1 MQLAVVVGKLWA
13 TVKNPPLEGKRILAC
28 RPIDKNGTVNG
39 ELFFA
44 LDCVGV
50 GSGEKVLY
58 VHGYEASHC
67 FLPEIVPTDHTI
79 IAKVDE
85 VAL

>member
-1 MQLAVVVGKLWA
+1 MQLAIVVGKLWA
-13 TVKNPPLEGKRILAC
+13 TAKNPSLEGKRILAC
-28 RPIDKNGTVNG
+28 RPIDKHGKVIG

-50 GSGEKVLY
+50 GSGEKVLF
-58 VHGYEASHC
+58 VNGYEASHC
-67 FLPEIVPTDHTI
+67 FLPELVPTDYTV

>member
-1 MQLAVVVGKLWA
+1 MQLAIVVGKLWA
-13 TVKNPPLEGKRILAC
+13 TAKTPSLEGKRILAC
-28 RPIDKNGTVNG
+28 RPIDKHGKIIG

-50 GSGEKVLY
+50 GSGEKVLF
-58 VHGYEASHC
+58 VNGYEASHC
-67 FLPEIVPTDHTI
+67 FLPELVPTDYTV

>member
-13 TVKNPPLEGKRILAC
+13 TAKNPSLEGKRILAC
-28 RPIDKNGTVNG
+28 RPIDKHGEVIG

-50 GSGEKVLY
+50 GSGEKVLF
-58 VHGYEASHC
+58 VNGYEASHC
-67 FLPEIVPTDHTI
+67 FLPQLVPTDYTV